1 MSQYFAHENLLSPP
15 VKRAAFSDRTAYVMA
30 EMSRLAYFRFE
41 GGANLDELLKLAAD
55 FIPDREQYQFFA
67 ELIKNA
73 VISSE
78 PAEAENLLRQIL
90 ATRGFGLVR
99 TFAHPETDV
108 QAFLCQHPEQDIAIL
123 VFRGT
128 EKKLKDIKADV
139 KARLLE
145 VPASEEE
152 CDSVI
157 LHGGYYEQYRSIE
170 ADLQE
175 ALASDAVN
183 GKQLFFTGHSLG
195 GALAIVATRF
205 LAGDSSGACY
215 TFGSPPVGTQTFDEN
230 IKTPIY
236 RIINH
241 VDIVP
246 YLPSPYIVLLLRFIG
261 LLLDVILS
269 PFGKVY
275 SRMLDAKWYQSLQL
289 LLIDAGRYRQSG
301 YSSYLVGTAS
311 HAKLRYNVM
320 FYDRVFWWMK
330 QFKHL
335 LRGQSDI
342 LADHSIELY
351 VSMLANWA
359 ARRLKKN

>member
-1 MSQYFAHENLLSPP
+1 MSQYFTHQNLLSPP
-15 VKRAAFSDRTAYVMA
+15 LKRAAFSDRTAYVMA

-55 FIPDREQYQFFA
+55 FIPDRDQYRVFA

-90 ATRGFGLVR
+90 ATRGFSLVR

-108 QAFLCQHPEQDIAIL
+108 QAFLCQHTEQDIAIL

-139 KARLLE
+139 KARLIE

-152 CDSVI
+152 GDRVI

-175 ALASDAVN
+175 ALASDAVS
-183 GKQLFFTGHSLG
+183 GKQIFYTGHSLG

-246 YLPSPYIVLLLRFIG
+246 YLPSPYFVLLLRFIG
-261 LLLDVILS
+261 FLLDVILS

-275 SRMLDAKWYQSLQL
+275 SRILDAKWYRSLQL

-301 YSSYLVGTAS
+301 YGSYLVGTIS
-311 HAKLRYNVM
+311 NAKLRYNVM

-330 QFKHL
+330 QLKHL
-335 LRGQSDI
+335 LRGQADI

-351 VSMLANWA
+351 VGMLANWA
-359 ARRLKKN
+359 ARRLKKT